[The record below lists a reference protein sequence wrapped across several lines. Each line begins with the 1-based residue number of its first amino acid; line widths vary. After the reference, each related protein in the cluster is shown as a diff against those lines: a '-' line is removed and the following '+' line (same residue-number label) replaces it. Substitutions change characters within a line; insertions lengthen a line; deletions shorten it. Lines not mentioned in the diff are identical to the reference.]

1 MCLHPEDCGETY
13 LCGIYLCKCYAYSA
27 QGPAA
32 AADLLQGI
40 EGEYLGNEQTPQ
52 NNKYEVH
59 ALLCFTGT
67 VFIQLSPM
75 RFSEVEKNRSVG

>member
-1 MCLHPEDCGETY
+1 MLLCPDPEDCGEPY
-13 LCGIYLCKCYAYSA
+13 LCWIYLCKYLAFSA

-52 NNKYEVH
+52 NNKYVRGFH
-59 ALLCFTGT
+59 AFVLYSFNFLRWDS
-67 VFIQLSPM
+67 L
-75 RFSEVEKNRSVG
+75 VEKYRT